1 MTNVDITPAAPR
13 PAAVRRGTGAAV
25 LGSGRLLR
33 IELRHNAMLWLL
45 PVAIALFWYNGYREI
60 MALPPM
66 WNLRAMTL
74 QNRLLL
80 DLTIPV
86 TAAAAWMG
94 SREGRRSITD
104 LVAVTARPRWSRQ
117 LAIWAATTA
126 WAEVACLACVAVVYV
141 MTARQASWGGPL
153 WWPVVVSAAGVPALT
168 AIGFAAGAWFPGRFV
183 TPLVTLVVFFGLG
196 FSTQAASGDHSYWQ
210 ISPLTA
216 GAFDIGAAPSVATFY
231 PYLPDLSIAQ
241 LMFTAGLTVAVLGAL
256 GIPVARMRWL
266 AAAVTAVGLAAAG
279 TAVALAGTGRL
290 DPHGMIVIPAL
301 HAAASDQPLRYT
313 PVCGDAPI
321 PVCVNPAYA
330 AFLPAVTAAVGP
342 ELTEFAGLPGAPA
355 RLSQVPVVYR
365 QGPGNSIN
373 HRRGSQRVGVHH
385 ARAGARPARRDQRP
399 VRQPAGRDPRAQAGA
414 GRHPGRRPGRGE
426 PEPGRARGHRG
437 LGPVPAVRRS
447 PRPGAAV
454 RQRAAGARQPGRP
467 RGQAVRG
474 ALARRQARLAGGA
487 PGRAAGRPRL
497 AVATAVTTVAVRLH
511 AASRRLPAALVL
523 LAACAVGLRGAL
535 YGHWDG
541 YGALQLPLIFEAACA
556 AIIAVTAG
564 SPFGEPERAT
574 GRWLPFLR
582 LGATVT
588 LTGLAVGALGAAVVS
603 PPDWPRS
610 RSAAR
615 GRHQAADRPG

>member
-1 MTNVDITPAAPR
+1 VTNVDITPAAPR
-13 PAAVRRGTGAAV
+13 PAAPRPATVRRGTGAAV

-117 LAIWAATTA
+117 LATWAATTA

-216 GAFDIGAAPSVATFY
+216 GAFDIGAAPSVGTFY

-256 GIPVARMRWL
+256 GIPLARMRWL

-290 DPHGMIVIPAL
+290 EPHGMIAIPAL
-301 HAAASDQPLRYT
+301 HDAAGDQPLRYT
-313 PVCGDAPI
+313 PVCGHAPI
-321 PVCVNPAYA
+321 LVCVNPAYA
-330 AFLPAVTAAVGP
+330 PFLPAVTSAVGP
-342 ELTEFAGLPGAPA
+342 ELTEFAGLPGAPD
-355 RLSQVPVVYR
+355 RLSQAAEGYR
-365 QGPGNSIN
+365 QEPGNGITILSSGLT
-373 HRRGSQRVGVHH
+373 RSEFTLPDQVPGQPGVTGAQFASQLEQSLGLDLASGVVL
-385 ARAGARPARRDQRP
+385 G
-399 VRQPAGRDPRAQAGA
+399 GNGQAGTNPSQAELAVIA
-414 GRHPGRRPGRGE
+414 GSVRFSPSVGPRDLAPLYGYLL
-426 PEPGRARGHRG
+426 PEPGS
-437 LGPVPAVRRS
+437 PAE
-447 PRPGAAV
+447 
-454 RQRAAGARQPGRP
+454 RAAKRFAALSPAARH
-467 RGQAVRG
+467 AW
-474 ALARRQARLAGGA
+474 LAGHLA
-487 PGRAAGRPRL
+487 ALRAGRVPL
-497 AVATAVTTVAVRLH
+497 A
-511 AASRRLPAALVL
+511 
-523 LAACAVGLRGAL
+523 
-535 YGHWDG
+535 
-541 YGALQLPLIFEAACA
+541 QLP
-556 AIIAVTAG
+556 
-564 SPFGEPERAT
+564 
-574 GRWLPFLR
+574 
-582 LGATVT
+582 
-588 LTGLAVGALGAAVVS
+588 
-603 PPDWPRS
+603 
-610 RSAAR
+610 
-615 GRHQAADRPG
+615 